1 MADHRAS
8 FCPKTAVSSTVS
20 LALVLAAAGLA
31 AFSSCALEKT
41 FGPQGR
47 RGPFVPPAAYMEVLC
62 GSQRGACAGLFYVR
76 GILALTDD
84 ADSALAAM
92 EWAQKNFDTAL
103 HLDPRLV
110 QAYFF
115 AGVVAARDRQR
126 LYRGIDFLKSGMSR
140 LPDEWQIPYWIG
152 FNYYQL
158 GEHLAAAEYFEKAAA
173 CPQAPAFLKGIQ
185 PMMFYRA
192 GRPDLGVVFL
202 QGLKSSVKET
212 RQLAAIERK
221 LAWLQNLIM
230 LEERVGAFRTRFGRL
245 PGGLDELVSSGL
257 IGRVPDDVFGTGYYL
272 DQNSGRVQSGFKG
285 D

>member
-1 MADHRAS
+1 MIL
-8 FCPKTAVSSTVS
+8 TAR
-20 LALVLAAAGLA
+20 LALVFVAAGLA
-31 AFSSCALEKT
+31 ALSSLALEMA
-41 FGPQGR
+41 FGPRQRGR
-47 RGPFVPPAAYMEVLC
+47 PFVPPAAYMEVVC

-76 GILALTDD
+76 GILAITDEND
-84 ADSALAAM
+84 DTRASM
-92 EWAQKNFDTAL
+92 VWAQRNFDTAL

-115 AGVVAARDRQR
+115 GGVVAARDRQR

-158 GEHLAAAEYFEKAAA
+158 GEYLAAAEYFDKAAA
-173 CPQAPAFLKGIQ
+173 CPQAPVFLKGIQ

-230 LEERVGAFRTRFGRL
+230 LEDRVGAFRTRFGRL

-257 IGRVPDDVFGTGYYL
+257 IGRVPEDVFGTGYYL